1 MFKSKHG
8 DAHHLELSPR
18 RYAGG
23 NVITMSFT
31 EDCPKNSLVFLRASQ
46 FPKDLVKLRPS
57 ALLRSSAVPPAV
69 PLSWQS
75 EILRKHH
82 IEGSSEDS
90 PPKPSNLQLHSTPV
104 IFYSCLLYF
113 PVGFNYT
120 YPWQRHIKVKM
131 SLTQND
137 PFSDNNNNSTFLLLS
152 S

>member
-1 MFKSKHG
+1 VFKSKHG

-18 RYAGG
+18 RYAGD

-31 EDCPKNSLVFLRASQ
+31 EDCPKNSLVFLRVSQ
-46 FPKDLVKLRPS
+46 FPKDLVSLRTS
-57 ALLRSSAVPPAV
+57 ALLRSSAVPLAV

-90 PPKPSNLQLHSTPV
+90 PHTNLPNLQLHSTPV

-120 YPWQRHIKVKM
+120 LGKDIKVEM
-131 SLTQND
+131 SLTQDD